1 MTLSEISC
9 YELAYQIRAYLSSH
23 DMAEDAFADLADF
36 PAPELSHFLQ
46 NGGPEPS
53 MSQIT
58 RICNV
63 LSISMDSLVRGPVQ
77 DKRIVQLV
85 KKCVFANKLKGSPLY
100 SPYIC
105 YLERWQERK
114 INLDCLERYAK
125 WFMYLSSVSDPQ
137 GEASPGARPRRLAS
151 SVCFTRRISPKQ
163 KEKLE
168 QMIEDS
174 KKK

>member
-9 YELAYQIRAYLSSH
+9 YELSYQIRGYLSAH
-23 DMAEDAFADLADF
+23 DMTEDAFADLAGF
-36 PAPELSHFLQ
+36 PAPELSRFLQ
-46 NGGPEPS
+46 DRCPEPS

-63 LSISMDSLVRGPVQ
+63 LSISMDSLVHGPVQ
-77 DKRIVQLV
+77 DKRFEQLI
-85 KKCVFANKLKGSPLY
+85 KKCVFANKLKGGPFFSLY
-100 SPYIC
+100 VR
-105 YLERWQERK
+105 YLERWQERNIK
-114 INLDCLERYAK
+114 VDCLDRYAK

-137 GEASPGARPRRLAS
+137 GEANPGARPHRLAS
-151 SVCFTRRISPKQ
+151 SMCFTRRISPKQ